1 MFNNIG
7 KKNKLIAQIIFPL
20 DVLFSIIF
28 AIICFAN
35 IGLDAIFILY
45 GFLSLIF
52 GPIVAWI
59 FAIIVYSFGTIV
71 DNVQAIKDAQSKETT
86 EDPSLWQLL
95 KNFFKKNSKDNSKE
109 TEKLTEQ
116 LTSGK
121 ITFEEYNKAVDKD
134 QV

>member
-1 MFNNIG
+1 MFNNSG
-7 KKNKLIAQIIFPL
+7 KKIKLFAQIFFPL
-20 DVLFSIIF
+20 DIVCFVVW
-28 AIICFAN
+28 AIILFAN
-35 IGLDAIFILY
+35 AIYAPIFILY

-52 GPIVAWI
+52 GPIVAW
-59 FAIIVYSFGTIV
+59 FSALLLYSWGSMV
-71 DNVQAIKDAQSKETT
+71 DNVQSIKNKQCQDTT